1 MAVQFAIKD
10 AIDMTITGKVS
21 KKSTTIDYL
30 NSCSLTLESEAVYA
44 KKKGNDA
51 IAFAG
56 SRTGQFTMD
65 AEVID
70 DQFLCWML
78 GGTMGDDG
86 KISVKGEIPNEAYTI
101 EGTFKIQTTE
111 GTQTRTIKFY
121 NASPQANTDLT
132 LSATEVSTF
141 SLVFDI
147 LVDEDSN
154 ILDLATQQ
162 QQ

>member
-10 AIDMTITGKVS
+10 AIDMTITGKTS
-21 KKSTTIDYL
+21 QKSVMIDYL
-30 NSCSLTLESEAVYA
+30 NSCSLTLESESVYA

-56 SRTGQFTMD
+56 SRSGQFTMD

-70 DQFLCWML
+70 DQFLAWML
-78 GGTMGDDG
+78 GGTIDESG
-86 KISVKGEIPNEAYTI
+86 KISVKGDVPNESYSI

-111 GTQTRTIKFY
+111 GTQTRQIKFY
-121 NASPQANTDLT
+121 NASPQANTDLS
-132 LSATEVSTF
+132 LSATEVSSF
-141 SLVFDI
+141 SLTFDI

-154 ILDLATQQ
+154 ILDLIPQA
-162 QQ
+162 